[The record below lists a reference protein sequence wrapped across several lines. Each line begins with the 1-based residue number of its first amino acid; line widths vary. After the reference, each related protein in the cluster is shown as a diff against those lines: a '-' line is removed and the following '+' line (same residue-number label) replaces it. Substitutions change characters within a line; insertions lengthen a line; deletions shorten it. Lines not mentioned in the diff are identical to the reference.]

1 MIPPLHSFFLSFF
14 LQAFVGILYPALS
27 LAVLYRLHRK
37 ARSRARRRVR
47 EEGAGSIAQKQQ
59 QLRPLVFDL
68 EQREVRL
75 WQELAER
82 EYCDNHWYFSH
93 LNMARALLL
102 AFSAA
107 FFSSDGMDM
116 GVWGLVIDMII
127 LVFLGVMYW
136 LYQPFPAGCSW
147 KREVQQLLLVTSFML
162 ASLGICGAVQAER
175 GEDGGTL
182 GAVVQVLGLVVMGLM
197 CCMFYK
203 LCTCFYFEVILGK
216 PKDTLLGKGK
226 GAAAA
231 EDWEENPMTVSQ
243 SGSKR
248 AFKPVRSLS
257 AERLPPDGSSPQSAG
272 PPRGG
277 APPRRAK
284 VVRSLDQ
291 RVEQTTGGGGGNQR
305 GRESIASGAFEL
317 TTTGCVV
324 QLSKGSTE
332 RVAAPGGPEKRIDS
346 DGLWY
351 TREQFTEFYG
361 EWADKSWAAA
371 LQAPSEPGE
380 EHEQKSVGRLATLR
394 AMLTRGTHSAHTSK
408 PKAEKQMS
416 RMALV
421 KSMLGSTG
429 GGFKKSLRNMLSSNS
444 LPRGSSDRSVAAPP
458 ALADITADDDSGTD
472 DGRGARGWSTYDKA
486 LAVTSARGKGSGRP
500 GLQSQTSMVKLQD
513 DRRQTRLL

>member
-1 MIPPLHSFFLSFF
+1 M
-14 LQAFVGILYPALS
+14 
-27 LAVLYRLHRK
+27 
-37 ARSRARRRVR
+37 R
-47 EEGAGSIAQKQQ
+47 EEGAEATSRSNTGSTAQKQQQ

-68 EQREVRL
+68 EEREVRL

-82 EYCDNHWYFSH
+82 EYCDNHWYFFH

-116 GVWGLVIDMII
+116 GLWGLVIDMII

-162 ASLGICGAVQAER
+162 ASLGICGAVQAAR
-175 GEDGGTL
+175 GEDDGGTL
-182 GAVVQVLGLVVMGLM
+182 GAVVQALGLVVMGLM

-216 PKDTLLGKGK
+216 PKDALLGKGKGK

-231 EDWEENPMTVSQ
+231 EDWEENPMAVSQ

-257 AERLPPDGSSPQSAG
+257 AERLPSDGPSQSAG
-272 PPRGG
+272 PPRRG

-291 RVEQTTGGGGGNQR
+291 RVGQTTGGGGGNQR

-317 TTTGCVV
+317 TTTGCGV
-324 QLSKGSTE
+324 QLSNGSTE
-332 RVAAPGGPEKRIDS
+332 RAAAPGGPEKRIDS

-361 EWADKSWAAA
+361 EWADNTWAAA

-394 AMLTRGTHSAHTSK
+394 AMLTRGTHSAHASK
-408 PKAEKQMS
+408 PKVAKQMS

-444 LPRGSSDRSVAAPP
+444 LPRGSSDRNVAAPP
-458 ALADITADDDSGTD
+458 ALADITVDDGSGADH
-472 DGRGARGWSTYDKA
+472 GRGARGWSTYDKA
-486 LAVTSARGKGSGRP
+486 LAVTSSARGKGSGRP
-500 GLQSQTSMVKLQD
+500 GLQSQNSMVKLQD